1 MAAGLRGSAADG
13 VLANSAIGPHDIDLA
28 RWGLGVE
35 THSNRIT
42 AHGSR
47 IDLEGIHEFPDNM
60 VVYHYDEGK
69 VLLYEDRGRPPY
81 GLHGFDSG
89 NAFYGAE
96 GYMVFSRRGYF

>member
-1 MAAGLRGSAADG
+1 MDLPPTACLPTARSARTTSIWPAGGSVSRRTRTASRRTAAGSTWKGYTS
-13 VLANSAIGPHDIDLA
+13 SPTT
-28 RWGLGVE
+28 W
-35 THSNRIT
+35 
-42 AHGSR
+42 
-47 IDLEGIHEFPDNM
+47 
-60 VVYHYDEGK
+60 VVYHFDEGK